1 MTSRPTAVRR
11 LPPLNAL
18 RVFESAA
25 RHLSFNAAATQ
36 LSITQSAV
44 SHQIKILEDFLGVRL
59 FRRLPRSLELTDQ
72 GQRIA
77 APLRDAFEI
86 LYTETE
92 LIVSKHRPTK
102 LHLNVLPTLAM
113 SWLIPRLQS
122 FTAANPNVELRMV
135 TSIQPVNFSLGDN
148 DLAIRVAPVS
158 TPLANAGRSPI
169 DLVMTQGWGDVRSTA
184 VLPDSLIA
192 VCSPEFLKAGPPID
206 AIDDLRH
213 HTLIHNASRE
223 RAWAHWLGVM
233 GYDYRAFDR
242 AITYGHFFMGIQAAI
257 EGKGIA
263 AVPSV
268 LVESELKN
276 GSLVALFGGKRALT
290 GVYYL
295 MCRRNTWD
303 NPKIASFREWLIREA
318 QAADWTAEE
327 RAAVEEQPNEFAA
340 SYLAA
345 QHREPAWRR
354 RS

>member
-1 MTSRPTAVRR
+1 MTSRSTFVRR

-25 RHLSFNAAATQ
+25 RHLSFGAAATQ
-36 LSITQSAV
+36 LNITQSAV

-59 FRRLPRSLELTDQ
+59 FRRLPRSLELTDH

-77 APLRDAFEI
+77 VPLRDAFEI
-86 LYTETE
+86 LYAETE

-113 SWLIPRLQS
+113 RWLIPRLQS

-148 DLAIRVAPVS
+148 DLAIRVAPVN
-158 TPLANAGRSPI
+158 TPLQKVERSPI
-169 DLVMTQGWGDVRSTA
+169 DLIMTQSWGDVRSMA

-192 VCSPEFLKAGPPID
+192 VCSPGLLTAGPSID
-206 AIDDLRH
+206 TIDDLRH

-223 RAWAHWLGVM
+223 RAWAYWLGVM
-233 GYDYRAFDR
+233 GYDFREFDR
-242 AITYGHFFMGIQAAI
+242 SITYGHFFMSIQAAI

-276 GSLVALFGGKRALT
+276 GSLVALFGGKRALA
-290 GVYYL
+290 GIYYL
-295 MCRRNTWD
+295 MCRRNSWG
-303 NPKIASFREWLIREA
+303 NPKIVSFREWLIREA
-318 QAADWTAEE
+318 KAVGWTREE
-327 RAAVEEQPNEFAA
+327 RAALKEHPNEFTT
-340 SYLAA
+340 S
-345 QHREPAWRR
+345 
-354 RS
+354 